1 MTKSPD
7 ISIAIVCWRM
17 SRELPR
23 TLWSLS
29 RAFQQGV
36 EDLDYEIIVI
46 DNGSEELP
54 CTPKMEPAPSIDVA
68 TVRSPSP
75 VGAINEA
82 LERARGRLIGAW
94 IDGARIA
101 APNLVRSVWQAAQL
115 HPNPVL
121 AVPNRQ
127 FGPVRQAISV
137 GEDYSREVEDTLLQQ
152 AGWPSPD
159 ADLFAI
165 SAPEAA
171 HIRAPMLESNALF
184 LTAQDWERLGR
195 YDPAFAEA
203 GGGAANPDMFWRA
216 TQLPDTQLIR
226 MDGTATFHQVHGGT
240 TTFGP
245 EKAIAALKQAAR
257 NYAQVRG
264 QVLRPVRDVGWIF
277 DCATGSVAK

>member
-36 EDLDYEIIVI
+36 DDLDYEIIVV
-46 DNGSEELP
+46 DNGSEDLP
-54 CTPKMEPAPSIDVA
+54 HAPQMDPVPRIEVA
-68 TVRSPSP
+68 RVQSASP
-75 VGAINEA
+75 VGAMNEA
-82 LERARGRLIGAW
+82 LERASGRLIGAW
-94 IDGARIA
+94 IDGARLA
-101 APNLVRSVWQAAQL
+101 APNLVRSVWLAAQL

-127 FGPVRQAISV
+127 LGPTRQAISV
-137 GEDYSREVEDTLLQQ
+137 GEDYSAKVEDSLLQQ

-184 LTAQDWERLGR
+184 LTAGDWTRLGR

-216 TQLPDTQLIR
+216 TQLSETQLIR
-226 MDGTATFHQVHGGT
+226 LENTATFHQVHGGT

-245 EKAIAALKQAAR
+245 ERAVAALKNAAR
-257 NYAQVRG
+257 NYAKVRG
-264 QVLRPVRDVGWIF
+264 QILRPVREVGWIY
-277 DCATGSVAK
+277 DCATGVVAK